1 MPLLGRLPTRTRP
14 PPLFLW
20 CLLVIQNMSHYM
32 RGANLQ
38 DGEAASSDEQEGEVP
53 VLHDDA
59 AEAGED
65 GVVEGARVHGED
77 AGHGAIDAATTASLR
92 CEVRVDERQG

>member
-1 MPLLGRLPTRTRP
+1 MPLLGRLPTRTRR

-20 CLLVIQNMSHYM
+20 CLLVIQNMSRYM
-32 RGANLQ
+32 H

-92 CEVRVDERQG
+92 CEVRVDERQGKR

>member
-20 CLLVIQNMSHYM
+20 CLLVIQNMSRYM
-32 RGANLQ
+32 R
-38 DGEAASSDEQEGEVP
+38 GEVP
-53 VLHDDA
+53 VLHDDT

-92 CEVRVDERQG
+92 CEVRVDERQGKR